1 MLDKQINIYY
11 NYNHLQ
17 WKGAITVSEKY
28 GGTPTTNEELNHA
41 IRAVEIAYNQFNNAY
56 HQFVTASIYK
66 LSAAL
71 ERLNALHAELNAQR
85 T

>member
-41 IRAVEIAYNQFNNAY
+41 IRAVEIAYNQFNN
-56 HQFVTASIYK
+56 T
-66 LSAAL
+66 
-71 ERLNALHAELNAQR
+71 
-85 T
+85 